1 MRRINF
7 PAHVVRIPARLAQ
20 ARQLT
25 SVGRLFVVATATSD
39 TVFRIMNDWKALP
52 AQLKYSGEL
61 AKTLDELLAEA
72 NAALAAARAAP
83 SALDT
88 EDAFAFAKFTSRV
101 RNLRVRVRAYELR
114 HRGEDVVERWK
125 FLHSGL
131 VTLATSVMPHQSDA
145 RCLFRLILEQSA
157 QTVPE
162 PLPPIMQIQAS
173 VRELLVASL
182 LGTIR
187 IPAVHVAALI
197 GNLSYRGLELQATA
211 ALAMGVLTAS
221 PPDSLLALPP
231 SFATGAAMPS
241 VASSPPFTLIS
252 ALMQACGTVRVRND
266 ALFSRL
272 VSALR
277 GAIQAGVLT
286 PKQTT
291 QSLSHVVTLYYASAG
306 PAVVVG
312 KVPRD
317 ETARI
322 DVTDLLSVT
331 AATLTPK
338 MLELQYARKDARG
351 PPAGNPGSNS
361 GRARDEDSDDDD
373 DFFGMTWTLRQVV
386 SLLIAFVYVGDVSGT
401 HRRFVEQ
408 LVSTSVA
415 LMDASP
421 RLAQEVKACS
431 QLAYALRILDTTPV
445 GLRLRALVPPSL
457 IRLCDSSFA
466 STLPPPDDSALEK
479 VVENVL
485 SLAAPEHAGAWVR
498 QWAVPGLGVLVDLA
512 LPAERILA
520 QYDGPTHFVFA
531 RTAGGADG
539 KGRDDSEDR
548 AQMLAALTSSMAA
561 PPAEQPD
568 AWGITTRVLQ
578 AGGYEVHYCLR
589 SVRLDTML
597 QHMGYSILRIPYG
610 ALVAESPVRVAAV
623 RSAFSDLRRRQKEA
637 IGA

>member
-1 MRRINF
+1 M
-7 PAHVVRIPARLAQ
+7 
-20 ARQLT
+20 RQLT
-25 SVGRLFVVATATSD
+25 SVGRLFVMATATSD

-52 AQLKYSGEL
+52 AQLKHSGEL
-61 AKTLDELLAEA
+61 GKTLDALLVEA
-72 NAALAAARAAP
+72 NTALAAARAAP
-83 SALDT
+83 AALDT

-114 HRGEDVVERWK
+114 QRGEEVVERWK
-125 FLHSGL
+125 VLHGGL
-131 VTLATSVMPHQSDA
+131 VNLATSVMPHQSDA
-145 RCLFRLILEQSA
+145 RCLFRLIMEQSA

-162 PLPPIMQIQAS
+162 PLPPAVQIEAS
-173 VRELLVASL
+173 VRELLVAAL
-182 LGTIR
+182 LGTVR
-187 IPAVHVAALI
+187 IPAVHLAALI
-197 GNLSYRGLELQATA
+197 GNLSYRGLELQASA
-211 ALAMGVLTAS
+211 ALAMGVLTVS
-221 PPDSLLALPP
+221 PPDSPLALSP
-231 SFATGAAMPS
+231 SFATGAAMSS
-241 VASSPPFTLIS
+241 VASPPFTLIS
-252 ALMQACGTVRVRND
+252 SLMQACGTVRVRNE
-266 ALFSRL
+266 AIFSHM
-272 VSALR
+272 VSTLR

-312 KVPRD
+312 NVPHD
-317 ETARI
+317 ETARV

-351 PPAGNPGSNS
+351 PTAGSLGSNS
-361 GRARDEDSDDDD
+361 DRTRDEDSDDDD

-445 GLRLRALVPPSL
+445 GPRLRALVPPSL

-466 STLPPPDDSALEK
+466 STLPPPDASPQEQVL
-479 VVENVL
+479 ENVL
-485 SLAAPEHAGAWVR
+485 AVAAPEHAGAWVR

-512 LPAERILA
+512 LPAERIIA

-531 RTAGGADG
+531 RTAGGADN
-539 KGRDDSEDR
+539 KERDDSKDR
-548 AQMLAALTSSMAA
+548 AQMLTALTSSMAA
-561 PPAEQPD
+561 TPGEQPD
-568 AWGITTRVLQ
+568 AWGVTTRVLQ
-578 AGGYEVHYCLR
+578 AGGYEMHYCVR
-589 SVRLDTML
+589 SVRLDTVL
-597 QHMGYSILRIPYG
+597 QHMGYSVLRIPYG

-623 RSAFSDLRRRQKEA
+623 RSAFYDLCRRQKEETQPQA
-637 IGA
+637 LAMVS